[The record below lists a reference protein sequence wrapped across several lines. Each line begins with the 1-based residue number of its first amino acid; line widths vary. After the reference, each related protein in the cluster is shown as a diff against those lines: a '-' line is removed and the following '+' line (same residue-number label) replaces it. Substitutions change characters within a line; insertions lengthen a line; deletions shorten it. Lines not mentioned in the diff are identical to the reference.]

1 MEQVFSAELL
11 NNKLTWLDELPQSI
25 DKRKKY
31 KVKVYIEPKEKN
43 RMSGRE
49 LVEAFRN
56 SPLFG
61 VELDLERD
69 KDTGRDI
76 EL

>member
-11 NNKLTWLDELPQSI
+11 NNKLTWLDEVPRSF

-31 KVKVYIEPKEKN
+31 KVKVYIEPKEKDL
-43 RMSGRE
+43 RTGRE

-56 SPLFG
+56 SPLLG

-69 KDTGRDI
+69 KDTGREI

>member
-1 MEQVFSAELL
+1 MEQVFNAELL
-11 NNKLTWLDELPQSI
+11 NNKLTWLDEVPLTL

-43 RMSGRE
+43 RRTGKE

-61 VELDLERD
+61 LELDLVR
-69 KDTGRDI
+69 KDY
-76 EL
+76 